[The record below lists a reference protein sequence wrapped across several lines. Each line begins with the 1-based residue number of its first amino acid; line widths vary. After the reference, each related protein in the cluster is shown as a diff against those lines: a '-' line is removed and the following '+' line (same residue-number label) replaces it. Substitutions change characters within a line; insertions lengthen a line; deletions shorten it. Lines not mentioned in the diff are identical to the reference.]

1 MAEPANVRLHHYQDY
16 GWLRGFNIVPS
27 WGARIEQAWWD
38 YSPDRFREEAALA
51 NQTHANC
58 IRLWIEF
65 TAWMADPDAV
75 HASFMDAVAAIDEL
89 GMRTMPCLFNRWHSR
104 DYDYGGTYIEDLH
117 RNWNLKLDYVRDLV
131 APLADDERILVWD
144 LCNEPQYPRLDADSN
159 AKEIEWLERVAG
171 TVRACGAQQPIT
183 IGVLQIEE
191 QMDRLAPL
199 CDVLCCHP
207 YGRTPEQQREMLAV
221 CAAVQQRHGKPM
233 LSNETIPGCLD
244 DTKRADCARWTIQMM
259 EESGYGWMG
268 WGMREGRAISTRRD
282 RYDGNGIDGQGFH
295 AWFNADSS
303 LRAGLEFLTER
314 PTLRAPWEEEPNH
327 ADTGDSQQ

>member
-1 MAEPANVRLHHYQDY
+1 MAEPANVKLHHYQDY
-16 GWLRGFNIVPS
+16 AWLRGFNIVPS

-38 YSPDRFREEAALA
+38 YSPDRFREEVALA

-117 RNWNLKLDYVRDLV
+117 RNWSPKLDYVRDLV
-131 APLADDERILVWD
+131 APLANDERVLVWD

-159 AKEIEWLERVAG
+159 AKEIEWLERVAE

-221 CAAVQQRHGKPM
+221 CAAVQQRHKKPM

-244 DTKRADCARWTIQMM
+244 DAKRADCARWTIQMM
-259 EESGYGWMG
+259 EESGHGWMG
-268 WGMREGRAISTRRD
+268 WGMREGKAISTRRD

-295 AWFNADSS
+295 AWFNADGA

-314 PTLRAPWEEEPNH
+314 PTLRAPWEEAPNQ
-327 ADTGDSQQ
+327 AQEKDDV